1 MSSSVPG
8 TSENTPRLRILIT
21 MCYLVHRTGA
31 EMFTRD
37 LALWMRGRGHA
48 VAVFATA
55 FGDMADELR
64 QASITCIT
72 DVADMAARPDV
83 IIGNTHHETVRAL
96 LHFHDVPVL
105 TLCHDRSAD
114 HGRPAQFSQVVR
126 HAAVDENCA
135 ERLVHEFGIERQHI
149 ELIQNGIDLSRFV
162 QRGPLPA
169 TPRTAL
175 VFSNYA
181 SNDAQLEEVRI
192 ACTERGLVLDVIGS
206 GSGNHLTDPAAALG
220 RYDIVFG
227 KGRCATEALVT
238 GNAVVA
244 LDPSAGMGEMVTA
257 AKVEHARR
265 WNFGR
270 AIMTR
275 PITRQNVM
283 AELDKFDAQDARA
296 ASDWARKHCG
306 LDAML
311 SGLEHCIQHMVE
323 TRAVI
328 PVPAEQRA
336 GEMARYMD
344 DWIRRGNATGAH
356 IGIATL
362 HQHIAGLQQA
372 FNDQQRAH
380 LAQIDAWRAEVQ
392 RVADHA
398 NDLTARL
405 NETSSRL
412 MDIEQQH
419 AAELT
424 TRLAETSSRLLEIEQ
439 QHAAELTARL
449 DETSSRLADAERRGR
464 NEVAELRAQLSEI
477 HASRSWRI
485 TAPLRRMSTSLQTGI
500 QRK

>member
-1 MSSSVPG
+1 MPSSVPG
-8 TSENTPRLRILIT
+8 TSGNTPPLRILIT

-37 LALWMRGRGHA
+37 LALWMRNRGHS
-48 VAVFATA
+48 VAIFATA

-64 QASITCIT
+64 QASIACVT
-72 DVADMAARPDV
+72 DVADMAVRPDV

-114 HGRPAQFSQVVR
+114 HGRPAQFAQVVR

-149 ELIQNGIDLSRFV
+149 ELLQNGIDLSRFM

-169 TPRTAL
+169 MPRTAL

-181 SNDAQLEEVRI
+181 SHDAQLEEVRI
-192 ACTERGLVLDVIGS
+192 ACTERGIELDVIGS

-244 LDPSAGMGEMVTA
+244 LDPSAGMGEMVGTA
-257 AKVEHARR
+257 TVEQARR

-275 PITRQNVM
+275 PITRQNVI
-283 AELDKFDAQDARA
+283 AEIDKFDAQDARET
-296 ASDWARKHCG
+296 SDWARRHCG

-311 SGLEHCIQHMVE
+311 SGLEHCVRRMVE

-336 GEMARYMD
+336 REMARYMD
-344 DWIRRGNATGAH
+344 DWTRRGNTTGAH
-356 IGIATL
+356 LGIAAL
-362 HQHIAGLQQA
+362 QQHIAGLQQA
-372 FNDQQRAH
+372 FNDQQRAYQV
-380 LAQIDAWRAEVQ
+380 QIDAWRAEVQ
-392 RVADHA
+392 RIADHA

-405 NETSSRL
+405 NETSARLVESERQHASELTAQHAETNSRL
-412 MDIEQQH
+412 ADIERRH
-419 AAELT
+419 AN
-424 TRLAETSSRLLEIEQ
+424 
-439 QHAAELTARL
+439 ELTARL
-449 DETSSRLADAERRGR
+449 DETSSRLADAERQAR
-464 NEVAELRAQLSEI
+464 NELADLRAQLREV

-485 TAPLRRMSTSLQTGI
+485 TAPLRRMSTSIQTGI

>member
-1 MSSSVPG
+1 MSLPAPG
-8 TSENTPRLRILIT
+8 TSEQAPPLRILIT

-48 VAVFATA
+48 VAIFATA

-64 QASITCIT
+64 QASIACIT

-105 TLCHDRSAD
+105 TICHDRSAD
-114 HGRPAQFSQVVR
+114 HGRPPQFSQVVC

-135 ERLVHEFGIERQHI
+135 ERLVHEFGIERQRI
-149 ELIQNGIDLSRFV
+149 ELLQNGIDLFRFV

-181 SNDAQLEEVRI
+181 SHDAQLEEIRI
-192 ACTERGLVLDVIGS
+192 ACAERGLALDVIGS
-206 GSGNHLTDPAAALG
+206 GSGNHLTDPAAVLG

-257 AKVEHARR
+257 AKAEQARR

-283 AELDKFDAQDARA
+283 AELDKFDAQDARE
-296 ASDWARKHCG
+296 ASDWARRHCG
-306 LDAML
+306 LDTTL
-311 SGLEHCIQHMVE
+311 LGLEHCVRRMAE

-336 GEMARYMD
+336 LESARYMD

-356 IGIATL
+356 MEMAAL
-362 HQHIAGLQQA
+362 RQHIGGLQQA

-392 RVADHA
+392 RIA
-398 NDLTARL
+398 
-405 NETSSRL
+405 E
-412 MDIEQQH
+412 H
-419 AAELT
+419 AAELAA
-424 TRLAETSSRLLEIEQ
+424 RAEEV
-439 QHAAELTARL
+439 A
-449 DETSSRLADAERRGR
+449 RLADAEQRAR
-464 NEVAELRAQLSEI
+464 NELADLRSQLHEV

-485 TAPLRRMSTSLQTGI
+485 TAPLRRMSTYLQAKT
-500 QRK
+500 QSR

>member
-1 MSSSVPG
+1 MSLTAPG
-8 TSENTPRLRILIT
+8 ASEQAPPLRILIT

-37 LALWMRGRGHA
+37 LALWMRSRGHS

-64 QASITCIT
+64 QASIACIT
-72 DVADMAARPDV
+72 DVTDMTARPDV

-149 ELIQNGIDLSRFV
+149 ELLQNGIDLSRFA

-169 TPRTAL
+169 KPRTAL

-206 GSGNHLTDPAAALG
+206 GSGNHLTDPATALG
-220 RYDIVFG
+220 SYDIVFG

-244 LDPSAGMGEMVTA
+244 LDPSAGMGEMITF
-257 AKVEHARR
+257 AKAEQARR

-296 ASDWARKHCG
+296 ASDWARRHCG
-306 LDAML
+306 LDVML
-311 SGLEHCIQHMVE
+311 SGLEQCVLRMAE

-336 GEMARYMD
+336 LELAHYMD

-356 IGIATL
+356 MEVAAL
-362 HQHIAGLQQA
+362 RQHIGGLQQA
-372 FNDQQRAH
+372 FNAQQHAH
-380 LAQIDAWRAEVQ
+380 QVQIGAWRAEVQ
-392 RVADHA
+392 RITDHA
-398 NDLTARL
+398 TELTARL
-405 NETSSRL
+405 NETNSRL
-412 MDIEQQH
+412 VDTERQH
-419 AAELT
+419 AA
-424 TRLAETSSRLLEIEQ
+424 AF
-439 QHAAELTARL
+439 HAQL
-449 DETSSRLADAERRGR
+449 DETNARLADTERRAR
-464 NEVAELRAQLSEI
+464 LEVADLHAQLSELAKLRAQLSEVYT
-477 HASRSWRI
+477 SRSWRI

>member
-1 MSSSVPG
+1 MRSRVPDAMSTPVSD
-8 TSENTPRLRILIT
+8 TSKHSPPLRILIT

-37 LALWMRGRGHA
+37 LALWMRNRGHS
-48 VAVFATA
+48 VTIFATA

-64 QASITCIT
+64 QASIACVT

-149 ELIQNGIDLSRFV
+149 ELLQNGIDLTRFLP
-162 QRGPLPA
+162 REPLPV
-169 TPRTAL
+169 TPRTAV

-181 SNDAQLEEVRI
+181 SHDAQLEEVRM
-192 ACTERGLVLDVIGS
+192 ACAERGLALDVIGS

-244 LDPSAGMGEMVTA
+244 LDPSAGMGGMVSA
-257 AKVEHARR
+257 ATVAHARR

-283 AELDKFDAQDARA
+283 AELDKFDAQDARE
-296 ASDWARKHCG
+296 ASTWARRHCG

-311 SGLEHCIQHMVE
+311 SGLEHCVRRMVE

-336 GEMARYMD
+336 QEMARYLN
-344 DWIRRGNATGAH
+344 DWIRRGNATAAH
-356 IGIATL
+356 TGIASL

-380 LAQIDAWRAEVQ
+380 QAQIDAWRAEVQ
-392 RVADHA
+392 RTAEHA
-398 NDLTARL
+398 TELTARL
-405 NETSSRL
+405 NEAGSHL
-412 MDIEQQH
+412 VDKDQH
-419 AAELT
+419 AV
-424 TRLAETSSRLLEIEQ
+424 
-439 QHAAELTARL
+439 ELTARL
-449 DETSSRLADAERRGR
+449 DESTSRLADAEGR
-464 NEVAELRAQLSEI
+464 ARSELAALRAQLSEI

-485 TAPLRRMSTSLQTGI
+485 TAPLRRMSTYIQTRI
-500 QRK
+500 QPR